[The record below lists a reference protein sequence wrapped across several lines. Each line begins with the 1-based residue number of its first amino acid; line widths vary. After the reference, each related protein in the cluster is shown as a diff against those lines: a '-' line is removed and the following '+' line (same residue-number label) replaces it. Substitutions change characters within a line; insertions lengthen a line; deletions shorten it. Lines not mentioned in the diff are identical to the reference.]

1 MELYCWVEE
10 KTTKEKS
17 LRVDIC
23 RAAQPVESWQCFTPN
38 ISEDFPRLSGL
49 GGALA

>member
-23 RAAQPVESWQCFTPN
+23 RVVYSVESWYCFIFN
-38 ISEDFPRLSGL
+38 ILEDFFRLSGF
-49 GGALA
+49 GGVLV